1 MLWKARTWRGGRLA
15 ASLPERMMASFERSK
30 RPSLPALLAFA
41 AAVPLVAGAASL
53 VAPAATNAVNAVA
66 PLVPATLEP
75 GEDLPGGQ
83 ATSRNSVTDRDAFSH
98 FSHGISFE
106 GQSRFSVGNAIFRKL
121 WVAAPSSTKASDG
134 LGPLYNA
141 RGCQNCHLKDGR
153 GRPPLAN
160 WPEETAVSLFLRLSI
175 PPETEEQKRLLAERR
190 VLSIPDPVYGN
201 QLQNIA
207 IQGHAG
213 EGHMHIAYSDVPVT
227 LAGGTTVTLRKPTYS
242 VAELKYGPLHP
253 NIMMSPRIA
262 PPMIGLG
269 LVEAIPEAD
278 IRANAD
284 PDDTNDDGISGRAN
298 EVWSLSKQKVMLG
311 RFGWKAGEPTILD
324 QSATAAAG
332 DIGLS
337 NPFVPTPAGDCTAAQ
352 TRCLAAPNG
361 NTESHGGFELG
372 QELLDLVTFYSQNLA
387 VPARR
392 EPGDA
397 TVLKGKALFHAAG
410 CAACHMPSFTTGS
423 VAGQPHLSGQRIWP
437 YSDFLLHDMGE
448 GLADGRPEGGASGSE
463 WRTAPL
469 WGVGLTQVVSGHTFL
484 LHDGRA
490 RNVEEAILWHGGE
503 AQAARDAYAQL
514 SAEERAALVAF
525 VNSL

>member
-1 MLWKARTWRGGRLA
+1 MDC
-15 ASLPERMMASFERSK
+15 
-30 RPSLPALLAFA
+30 RPGPTFWTVAFA
-41 AAVPLVAGAASL
+41 AFVPLAVGVASL
-53 VAPAATNAVNAVA
+53 IAAPAVDTGVA
-66 PLVPATLEP
+66 LEP
-75 GEDLPGGQ
+75 GEEMPGGA
-83 ATSRNSVTDRDAFSH
+83 ATSRERVDNRDAFSH
-98 FSHGISFE
+98 FSHGIGFAGE
-106 GQSRFSVGNAIFRKL
+106 ARFKVGNAIFRKL

-153 GRPPLAN
+153 GRPPIAN
-160 WPEETAVSLFLRLSI
+160 WPDETAVSMFLRVSI
-175 PPETEEQKRLLAERR
+175 PPETEEQKRLVSERR
-190 VLSIPDPVYGN
+190 VNTIPDPVYGD

-207 IQGHAG
+207 IQGLDG
-213 EGHMHIAYSDVPVT
+213 EGQMHIVYADVPVT
-227 LAGGTTVTLRKPTYS
+227 LAGGAVVTLRKPTYS
-242 VAELKYGPLHP
+242 ITELKFGPLHP
-253 NIMMSPRIA
+253 KAMLSPRIA

-269 LVEAIPEAD
+269 LVEAIREAD

-284 PDDTNDDGISGRAN
+284 PDDANGDGISGRIN
-298 EVWSLSKQKVMLG
+298 EVWSLSQKKVMLG

-337 NPFVPTPAGDCTAAQ
+337 NPLLPKPAGDCTAAQ
-352 TRCLAAPNG
+352 TACLAAPNG
-361 NTESHGGFELG
+361 NSERAGGVELSG
-372 QELLDLVTFYSQNLA
+372 ELLDLVAFYSQNLA

-392 EPGDA
+392 GAADA
-397 TVLKGKALFHAAG
+397 KVLQGKALFHKAG
-410 CAACHMPSFTTGS
+410 CAACHTPSFTTGE
-423 VAGQPHLSGQRIWP
+423 APGQPHLSNQLIWP

-448 GLADGRPEGGASGSE
+448 GLADGRPEGDADGRE

-469 WGVGLTQVVSGHTFL
+469 WGIGLTKTVSDHTFF

-503 AQAARDAYAQL
+503 AQAARDAYAAL
-514 SAEERAALVAF
+514 SATEREALLAF

>member
-1 MLWKARTWRGGRLA
+1 MVR
-15 ASLPERMMASFERSK
+15 
-30 RPSLPALLAFA
+30 RPGHTHWTIAFA
-41 AAVPLVAGAASL
+41 ALVPMAVGAATLVAAPAVDVGAA
-53 VAPAATNAVNAVA
+53 
-66 PLVPATLEP
+66 LEP
-75 GEDLPGGQ
+75 GEDLPGGS
-83 ATSRNSVTDRDAFSH
+83 ATSRESVDNRDAFSH
-98 FSHGISFE
+98 FSHGIGFAGE
-106 GQSRFSVGNAIFRKL
+106 ARFKVGNAIFRKL

-153 GRPPLAN
+153 GRPPIAN
-160 WPEETAVSLFLRLSI
+160 WPDETAVSMFLRLSI
-175 PPETEEQKRLLAERR
+175 PPETDAQKQLLAERR
-190 VLSIPDPVYGN
+190 VNTIPDPVYGD

-207 IQGHAG
+207 IQGLDG
-213 EGHMHIAYSDVPVT
+213 EGQMHIAYSDVPGT
-227 LAGGTTVTLRKPTYS
+227 LGGGAAATLRKPAYS
-242 VAELKYGPLHP
+242 VTELKHGPRPPQVML
-253 NIMMSPRIA
+253 SPRIA

-284 PDDTNDDGISGRAN
+284 PEDADGDGISGRVN
-298 EVWSLSKQKVMLG
+298 EVWSLSQKKLMAG

-337 NPFVPTPAGDCTAAQ
+337 NPVVPKPSGDCTAAQ
-352 TRCLAAPNG
+352 TACLAAPNG
-361 NTESHGGFELG
+361 NSERAGGVELPS
-372 QELLDLVTFYSQNLA
+372 ELLDLVTFYSQNLA

-392 EPGDA
+392 GASDA
-397 TVLKGKALFHAAG
+397 NVLQGKALFHKAG
-410 CAACHMPSFTTGS
+410 CAACHTPSFTTGE
-423 VAGQPHLSGQRIWP
+423 AREQPHLSNQLIWP
-437 YSDFLLHDMGE
+437 YSDFLLHDMGD
-448 GLADGRPEGGASGSE
+448 GLADGRPEGDADGRE

-469 WGVGLTQVVSGHTFL
+469 WGVGLTKTVSDHTFL

-503 AQAARDAYAQL
+503 AQAARDAYAAL
-514 SAEERAALVAF
+514 SAEEREALVAF